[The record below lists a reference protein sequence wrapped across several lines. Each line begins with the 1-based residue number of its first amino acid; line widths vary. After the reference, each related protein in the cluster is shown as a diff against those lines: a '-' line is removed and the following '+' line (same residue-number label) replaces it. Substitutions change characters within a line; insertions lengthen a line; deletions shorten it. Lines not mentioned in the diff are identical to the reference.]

1 MSTPRIAPDPFK
13 TETPITPRGMTT
25 YNTIAARLATL
36 HPPIF
41 IAQHIAEREKRDPK
55 QGKPQF
61 FSTLEAKDSTLDGIK
76 FIAVNPAELVR
87 AFERAQD
94 QWGHRAL
101 TSMREDPEHW
111 ALKASLGATI
121 GTGWRE
127 VWREAPYS
135 PPATV
140 LQEPGT
146 ADNMM
151 RMRFGNAGSSIRFTA
166 LHCAVHEIGA
176 QSSIHIDESG
186 FVLALPKGV
195 ALTPDLYDHFMN
207 ELMWKTNFRDWLA
220 GIMPNETAARLVK
233 EAFRRIS
240 IHFPNAANGYAGLN
254 QKINRLQQPRGLS
267 NGLWTA
273 ARILAPLGATVD
285 VYDTDLFKVQ
295 VTGTILNGDRS
306 ITLTIGGTW

>member
-1 MSTPRIAPDPFK
+1 MSIPVIAPDPFK
-13 TETPITPRGMTT
+13 TKTPLTPRGMAT

-36 HPPIF
+36 KPPIF
-41 IAQHIAEREKRDPK
+41 IAEYIAGREEWDPK
-55 QGKPQF
+55 KGTRQI

-76 FIAVNPAELVR
+76 FIAADPPKLVR
-87 AFERAQD
+87 AFESAQD
-94 QWGHRAL
+94 KWGHRAL

-111 ALKASLGATI
+111 ALKASFGATS

-127 VWREAPYS
+127 VWHAAPYS

-140 LQEPGT
+140 LPEPGT
-146 ADNMM
+146 SDNVM

-176 QSSIHIDESG
+176 GSSIHIDESG
-186 FVLALPKGV
+186 FVLALPQGV
-195 ALTPDLYDHFMN
+195 ALTPNLYDHIMN
-207 ELMWKTNFRDWLA
+207 ELLVKTTFPDWLS
-220 GIMPNETAARLVK
+220 GKMSNETAACLVK
-233 EAFRRIS
+233 ETFRRIA

-254 QKINRLQQPRGLS
+254 QKINGIRQPRGLA

-273 ARILAPLGATVD
+273 ARILTPIGATVD

-295 VTGTILNGDRS
+295 VTGTILNGDRA
-306 ITLTIGGTW
+306 ITLTIGGAW